1 MRKAATATERAVLA
15 LARRSGA
22 IRARDL
28 DAAGL
33 PRAYLGRLVAAGK
46 LQRVARG
53 LYVRPDAATSEHHT
67 LVEVAKLVPKGV
79 VSLLSALAFHG
90 IGTQA
95 PFQVW
100 LTIGPDDRHPSV
112 GSVDLRVVRSS
123 GEALSA
129 GIETHEIEG
138 VPVRV
143 YSAAKTVADCFKF
156 RNKIGM
162 DVALEAL
169 RDYLGGNWGTVDE
182 LTRFAAVC
190 RVSNVM
196 RPYLQAM
203 VS

>member
-1 MRKAATATERAVLA
+1 MGKNGTATERAVLA
-15 LARRSGA
+15 FAGRSGA
-22 IRARDL
+22 IRAKDL

-53 LYVRPDAATSEHHT
+53 LYVRPDASLTEHHT

-79 VSLLSALAFHG
+79 VCLLTALAFHG

-112 GSVDLRVVRSS
+112 SSVDLRIVRAS
-123 GEALSA
+123 GEALTSGVERHA
-129 GIETHEIEG
+129 IEG
-138 VPVRV
+138 VSVRV
-143 YSAAKTVADCFKF
+143 YGPAKTVVDCFKY
-156 RNKIGM
+156 RNKIGL

-169 RDYLGGNWGTVDE
+169 RDYLGGDWGTVDD
-182 LTRFAAVC
+182 LSRYAAIC
-190 RVSNVM
+190 RVTNVM

-203 VS
+203 RS